1 MEINI
6 NINNE
11 NISKL
16 KEKAFKF
23 IKANILFFWLGF
35 GLSLFGHIY
44 INQISWWLIM
54 IPACIL
60 NGIQEMWISEE
71 NDNSQDVLLREK
83 S

>member
-1 MEINI
+1 
-6 NINNE
+6 
-11 NISKL
+11 
-16 KEKAFKF
+16 
-23 IKANILFFWLGF
+23 
-35 GLSLFGHIY
+35 LFGHIY